1 MSSAGRPNW
10 PLLLGVLAVVTLAVY
25 GVSRLHPFQ
34 PSAPAAAEVPP
45 GDAARG
51 ADLFTRACAGCHGP
65 GGAGG
70 GIGPKL
76 VDTGLDAPTVAGVVA
91 AGRGAMPA
99 GLLKDQ
105 EAADVSAYVAG
116 ISGAAT
122 PPPATTAG
130 TTGSPPPAP
139 APAPGELL
147 LTGPRLTGLRA
158 TLDVPPQDRPWSV
171 WAQNAQGTRILGVI
185 FPGRRLTI
193 IQDANAGTLV
203 DNVDR
208 FLVGPAADTP
218 VLAGALSAT
227 RAEQLRRLLVGDADL
242 PGGASTLDAASGQ
255 VKVMRDH
262 IRFLR
267 LALREG
273 NLANIR
279 FHGEH
284 MVNLAYGEPPED
296 VDGNGD
302 PSNPGDGVGLL
313 GPEGGSPGYLPRILN
328 LSGDAAA
335 VPAGDLT
342 LTIAEIAAAG
352 RTCGRAGSV
361 SGARRCVAIIAAADG
376 RLASL
381 WREVRGRAA
390 ASATIPLEAP

>member
-1 MSSAGRPNW
+1 MSTAGRPSW
-10 PLLLGVLAVVTLAVY
+10 PLLLGMLAVVTLAVY
-25 GVSRLHPFQ
+25 GLSRLHPFQ
-34 PSAPAAAEVPP
+34 PSAPAAADVPP

-51 ADLFTRACAGCHGP
+51 ADLFARTCAGCHGP

-76 VDTGLDAPTVAGVVA
+76 VDAGLDAPTVAGIVA

-105 EAADVSAYVAG
+105 DAADVSAYVAG
-116 ISGAAT
+116 ISGGAA
-122 PPPATTAG
+122 PTTG
-130 TTGSPPPAP
+130 TTGTAIATVGPPVAAGGTFRFTGPGLRGFRVDLAE
-139 APAPGELL
+139 APGVTWNVIA
-147 LTGPRLTGLRA
+147 TGTAG
-158 TLDVPPQDRPWSV
+158 DRPLVSIPPESTLAV
-171 WAQNAQGTRILGVI
+171 VPDSGVGPLI
-185 FPGRRLTI
+185 DG
-193 IQDANAGTLV
+193 
-203 DNVDR
+203 VDR
-208 FLVGPAADTP
+208 FLVGPSADAPALVATLTP
-218 VLAGALSAT
+218 V
-227 RAEQLRRLLVGDADL
+227 RAEQLRRLLVGDPDL

-284 MVNLAYGEPPED
+284 MVNLAYGNPPED

-313 GPEGGSPGYLPRILN
+313 GPEGGRPGYLPRILS
-328 LSGDAAA
+328 LSGGSAD
-335 VPAGDLT
+335 VPAADLT
-342 LTIAEIAAAG
+342 LTIAEIATQG
-352 RTCGRAGSV
+352 RVCGRAGSLN
-361 SGARRCVAIIAAADG
+361 GARRCVATIAASDR
-376 RLASL
+376 RLAGL
-381 WREVRGRAA
+381 WREVRARAL

>member
-116 ISGAAT
+116 ISGGGAPPQASTGAAT
-122 PPPATTAG
+122 TPTAPPLDLTAVV
-130 TTGSPPPAP
+130 
-139 APAPGELL
+139 
-147 LTGPRLTGLRA
+147 RLTGDRLQGLRIE
-158 TLDVPPQDRPWSV
+158 LDVPPGITWTVVASGPGGDRTVASIPPESSLV
-171 WAQNAQGTRILGVI
+171 VV
-185 FPGRRLTI
+185 
-193 IQDANAGTLV
+193 QDAGLGPLL

-208 FLVGPAADTP
+208 ILVGPSADAP
-218 VLAGALSAT
+218 ALVAT
-227 RAEQLRRLLVGDADL
+227 IEPQRAEQLRRLLVGDADL